1 MPTGSKFRAG
11 CGRALARHLQRSFPM
26 ISTTDST
33 ASSVTTV
40 AESTLEA
47 RGEHVAQ
54 ELDQKLKPVLV
65 GVALAAGALA
75 VVGGVALLT
84 RRRRR
89 SAWLPPAEPSALRTL
104 ARNAAFALLRVAAG
118 HAVRALTERLAAPA
132 PDRALAEPGPAQ

>member
-1 MPTGSKFRAG
+1 
-11 CGRALARHLQRSFPM
+11 
-26 ISTTDST
+26 
-33 ASSVTTV
+33 
-40 AESTLEA
+40 LEA
-47 RGEHVAQ
+47 RGEHMGQ
-54 ELDQKLKPVLV
+54 ELGQKLQPVLV

-75 VVGGVALLT
+75 VVGAVALLT
-84 RRRRR
+84 RRRR